1 MPAAISC
8 IIPVFN
14 GEAFLGEALAS
25 VFAQTLLP
33 AEVIVVDDGSTDG
46 TRDVVDRFG
55 ERIRYVYQDN
65 KGPAAARN
73 KGIALATGSLL
84 AFLDADD
91 LWLPQK
97 LARQVRRFA
106 ERGDLQVSVTQ
117 VRNFWIEELRA
128 EANAMLDHRLAAVAL
143 PGYVPQT
150 MLARRE
156 VFARVGPFD
165 ERLRI
170 GEDTDWFLRATD
182 LGIVMELIPE
192 VLVRRRLH
200 HTNLTRSGGELRSN
214 LTDAVWRSLQRRRAE
229 ATSEAAG
236 G

>member
-128 EANAMLDHRLAAVAL
+128 EAEAMRDHPLAAAAL

-150 MLARRE
+150 MLARCE
-156 VFARVGPFD
+156 VFAHVGRFD
-165 ERLRI
+165 ETLRI
-170 GEDTDWFLRATD
+170 GEDTDWFLRVAD
-182 LGIVMELIPE
+182 LGTAVELLPE
-192 VLVRRRLH
+192 VLVMRRLH
-200 HTNLTRSGGELRSN
+200 RTNLTRAGNVLQSN
-214 LTDAVWRSLQRRRAE
+214 LANAVWRSLQRRRA
-229 ATSEAAG
+229 AAG
-236 G
+236 GNAGG

>member
-1 MPAAISC
+1 MRHAVSC

-14 GEAFLGEALAS
+14 GEAYLGEALES
-25 VFAQTLLP
+25 VFTQTLLP

-46 TRDVVDRFG
+46 TRDVIDRFG
-55 ERIRYVYQDN
+55 GRIRYVRQDN
-65 KGPAAARN
+65 RGPAAARN
-73 KGIALATGSLL
+73 HGIALATGPLL

-91 LWLPQK
+91 LWLPPK
-97 LARQVRRFA
+97 LDRQAQRFA
-106 ERGDLQVSVTQ
+106 ERNDLQVSVTQ

-128 EANAMLDHRLAAVAL
+128 EAEAMHDHRLAAAAL

-150 MLARRE
+150 MLARRD

-182 LGIVMELIPE
+182 LGTVMELLPE

-200 HTNLTRSGGELRSN
+200 RTNLSRSDAELQNN
-214 LTDAVWRSLQRRRAE
+214 LADAVWRSLQRRRA
-229 ATSEAAG
+229 AAANETTG

>member
-1 MPAAISC
+1 MRDAISC

-14 GEAFLGEALAS
+14 GEAYLGEALES
-25 VFAQTLLP
+25 VFLQTLSP

-46 TRDVVDRFG
+46 TRDVIDRFG
-55 ERIRYVYQDN
+55 RRVRYVRQDN
-65 KGPAAARN
+65 RGPAAARN
-73 KGIALATGSLL
+73 RGIALANGPLL

-91 LWLPQK
+91 LWLPPK
-97 LARQVRRFA
+97 LDHQARRFA
-106 ERGDLQVSVTQ
+106 ERRDLQVSVTQ

-170 GEDTDWFLRATD
+170 GEDTDWFLRVAD
-182 LGIVMELIPE
+182 LGTAVELLPE
-192 VLVRRRLH
+192 VLVMRRLH
-200 HTNLTRSGGELRSN
+200 RTNLTRAGNVLQSN
-214 LTDAVWRSLQRRRAE
+214 LADAVWRSLQRRRA
-229 ATSEAAG
+229 AAG
-236 G
+236 GTAGG